1 MLARTSQPYC
11 GNPFA
16 LNNTVLMLSIVGSDD
31 WLTLRLF
38 GRLAGPS
45 AENLDFEIRPG
56 STLDDLT
63 GVTFVDS
70 IGERSLSRLRD
81 KGARLFGESWLARR
95 LCRRLHKRAMKM
107 N

>member
-1 MLARTSQPYC
+1 M
-11 GNPFA
+11 
-16 LNNTVLMLSIVGSDD
+16 GSDD

-56 STLDDLT
+56 STLDVDLP

-70 IGERSLSRLRD
+70 LGERSLSRLRD
-81 KGARLFGESWLARR
+81 KGARLFGESLLARR
-95 LCRRLHKRAMKM
+95 LCRRLHKRRVKV